1 MAALNRGRD
10 GEEVMKRLAPLAIA
24 ALIAGGSAFA
34 GGGKAVAA
42 DLARTYTE
50 YSGICS
56 QSWVLRAITHRFRH
70 QVTHVPN
77 LPNVGI
83 ANFYG
88 IYEQRYLPSDEDH
101 PIGRTYCGAT
111 VALSDGYNRDIWYLI
126 EEGQGF
132 AGVGDNVE
140 FCVAGFDRWYVY
152 NGACRVL
159 R

>member
-1 MAALNRGRD
+1 MN
-10 GEEVMKRLAPLAIA
+10 RLAP
-24 ALIAGGSAFA
+24 ALLGALVTAGTMVTS
-34 GGGKAVAA
+34 GGQVAAA
-42 DLARTYTE
+42 DLAGTY
-50 YSGICS
+50 YQDSGMCS
-56 QSWVLRAITHRFRH
+56 QGWVLRAITHRFRH

-77 LPNVGI
+77 LPNVAI
-83 ANFYG
+83 ADFYG
-88 IYEQRYLPSDEDH
+88 IHERRYLPTDEDH

-111 VALSDGYNRDIWYLI
+111 VALSDGNNRDIWYLI

-152 NGACRVL
+152 DGACRVL

>member
-1 MAALNRGRD
+1 MNRLASAAL
-10 GEEVMKRLAPLAIA
+10 AAIVA
-24 ALIAGGSAFA
+24 AGTVFTGGS
-34 GGGKAVAA
+34 KAIAA
-42 DLARTYTE
+42 DLARTYIE
-50 YSGICS
+50 DSGMCS

-77 LPNVGI
+77 LPNVAI
-83 ANFYG
+83 ADFYG
-88 IYEQRYLPSDEDH
+88 IHERRYLPSDEDH

-111 VALSDGYNRDIWYLI
+111 VALSDGHNRDIWYLI

>member
-1 MAALNRGRD
+1 MN
-10 GEEVMKRLAPLAIA
+10 RLAPFALA
-24 ALIAGGSAFA
+24 ALVAAGTAFTGS
-34 GGGKAVAA
+34 GKAAAA
-42 DLARTYTE
+42 DLARTYFE

-77 LPNVGI
+77 LPNVAI
-83 ANFYG
+83 ADFYG
-88 IYEQRYLPSDEDH
+88 IHERRYLPSDEDH

>member
-1 MAALNRGRD
+1 MNRVASVAL
-10 GEEVMKRLAPLAIA
+10 A
-24 ALIAGGSAFA
+24 ALIVAGTVFT
-34 GGGKAVAA
+34 GGGKVMAA
-42 DLARTYTE
+42 DLPQTYYE
-50 YSGICS
+50 YSGMCS
-56 QSWVLRAITHRFRH
+56 QSWVLRAISHRFRH

-77 LPNVGI
+77 LPDVAI

-88 IYEQRYLPSDEDH
+88 IHERRYHPADEEH

-111 VALSDGYNRDIWYLI
+111 VALSDGYSRDIWYLI

-152 NGACRVL
+152 NGGCRVL